1 MYEEGI
7 MQLFMQISISI
18 ALGIVGLIV
27 LILGAR
33 WLNSSSLSKRLDQYV
48 ASPLDNSGNKAN
60 AVRIQPRL
68 ITGSFFNRTITPA
81 IHAIGGF
88 FGRLTPG
95 GAIEGL
101 AQKLLVAGN
110 PLGLGAREF
119 YGITM
124 ASTFLGVYLAFV
136 IIRRGTMTLNVALS
150 ILVLILF
157 YAFPKVWL
165 KNRMNRRQNSVRK
178 GLPDA
183 MDMLSV
189 CATAGLGFDQ
199 SLQRVSEYW
208 NTPIGREFGRVINE
222 MEMGLTR
229 RDALRNL
236 SDRLQIREISSFV
249 ALILQT
255 EQLGMSISDTLHAQ
269 AEQMRI
275 ERRFR
280 AQEQAQKAPIKMLI
294 PMALLIFPALL
305 AVILG
310 PSLPLLRE
318 IFNSL

>member
-1 MYEEGI
+1 
-7 MQLFMQISISI
+7 MQLNMQIIISI
-18 ALGIVGLIV
+18 ALGIAGLTILV
-27 LILGAR
+27 LSVR
-33 WLNSSSLSKRLDQYV
+33 WLRSGSVSKRLVQYV
-48 ASPLDNSGNKAN
+48 ENPLEDGKGRSN
-60 AVRIQPRL
+60 AARVQPRL
-68 ITGSFFNRTITPA
+68 ITGSFGSRIFTPAIRGIGRLFGRITPA
-81 IHAIGGF
+81 
-88 FGRLTPG
+88 
-95 GAIEGL
+95 GAIESL
-101 AQKLLVAGN
+101 AKKLLIAGN

-119 YGITM
+119 YGISI
-124 ASTFLGVYLAFV
+124 ASALLGVYLAFL
-136 IIRRGTMTLNVALS
+136 IIQRGTELINVALS
-150 ILVLILF
+150 ILVLLLL
-157 YAFPKVWL
+157 YSFPKVWL
-165 KNRMNRRQNSVRK
+165 QGRVNSRQNKVRK

-183 MDMLSV
+183 LDMLSV

-208 NTPIGREFGRVINE
+208 DTPIGREFGRVINE
-222 MEMGLTR
+222 MEMGLAR

-236 SDRLQIREISSFV
+236 SDRLEIREIASFV

-310 PSLPLLRE
+310 PAIPTLMDVFRTM
-318 IFNSL
+318 

>member
-1 MYEEGI
+1 
-7 MQLFMQISISI
+7 MQILIQVIIS
-18 ALGIVGLIV
+18 AVLGIAGIA
-27 LILGAR
+27 ILLLSLR
-33 WLNSSSLSKRLDQYV
+33 WLTSNNMGRRLVQYV
-48 ASPLDNSGNKAN
+48 EAPLENTDLRSKII
-60 AVRIQPRL
+60 RSQPRL
-68 ITGSFFNRTITPA
+68 ITGSFGSRVVVPVVKWIGALFGRITPA
-81 IHAIGGF
+81 GS
-88 FGRLTPG
+88 
-95 GAIEGL
+95 IEDL
-101 AQKLLVAGN
+101 ARKLMIAGN

-119 YGITM
+119 YGISI
-124 ASTFLGVYLAFV
+124 ASTLLGVYLAFV
-136 IIRRGTMTLNVALS
+136 IIRRGTSTLNVVLS
-150 ILVLILF
+150 VLILILL
-157 YAFPKVWL
+157 YYFPKAWL
-165 KNRMNRRQNSVRK
+165 QSKVSSRQNKVRK

-183 MDMLSV
+183 LDMLSV

-208 NTPIGREFGRVINE
+208 DTPIGHEFGRVINE

-229 RDALRNL
+229 REALRNL
-236 SDRLQIREISSFV
+236 TDRLEIREVASFV

-280 AQEQAQKAPIKMLI
+280 AQEQAQRAPIKMLI

-310 PSLPLLRE
+310 PAIPAIIEAFSNL
-318 IFNSL
+318 

>member
-1 MYEEGI
+1 
-7 MQLFMQISISI
+7 MQLLLQIGLSIF
-18 ALGIVGLIV
+18 LGVLGVVFIV
-27 LILGAR
+27 LAVRSLRTGT
-33 WLNSSSLSKRLDQYV
+33 LSKRLTQYV
-48 ASPLDNSGNKAN
+48 EAPLEDGSTRKNTA
-60 AVRIQPRL
+60 RIQPRI
-68 ITGSFFNRTITPA
+68 ITGSFSSRIFIPALRGIGRFFGRITPA
-81 IHAIGGF
+81 
-88 FGRLTPG
+88 
-95 GAIEGL
+95 GAIDNL
-101 AQKLLVAGN
+101 AKQLLMAGN
-110 PLGLGAREF
+110 PMGLGPREF
-119 YGITM
+119 YGISM
-124 ASTFLGVYLAFV
+124 ALTFLGLYLAFV
-136 IIRRGTMTLNVALS
+136 LFRRGTSMVNLLLC

-157 YAFPKVWL
+157 YAGPKVWL
-165 KNRMNRRQNSVRK
+165 HYLVTSRQKRVLR

-183 MDMLSV
+183 LDMLSV

-208 NTPIGREFGRVINE
+208 DTPIGHEFGRVINE

-236 SDRLQIREISSFV
+236 ADRVDIREISSFV
-249 ALILQT
+249 ALIIQT

-275 ERRFR
+275 ERRHR

-310 PSLPLLRE
+310 PALPTLMEVFRNL
-318 IFNSL
+318 

>member
-1 MYEEGI
+1 MQI
-7 MQLFMQISISI
+7 MLISISI
-18 ALGIVGLIV
+18 ALGIAGLLSI
-27 LILGAR
+27 ILSVR
-33 WLNSSSLSKRLDQYV
+33 WMRSGGLSKRLIQYV
-48 ASPLDNSGNKAN
+48 ETPLEDTHSRSNTI
-60 AVRIQPRL
+60 RIQPRV
-68 ITGSFFNRTITPA
+68 ITGSFGSRIFTPA
-81 IHAIGGF
+81 FRGIGSF
-88 FGRLTPG
+88 FGRIMPS
-95 GAIEGL
+95 GAIESL
-101 AQKLLVAGN
+101 ARKLLTAGN

-119 YGITM
+119 YGISM
-124 ASTFLGVYLAFV
+124 ALTLLGVYLAF
-136 IIRRGTMTLNVALS
+136 IIFRRGTTTINVALS
-150 ILVLILF
+150 LLILIFF
-157 YAFPKVWL
+157 YAAPKVWIHYL
-165 KNRMNRRQNSVRK
+165 VTSRQNKVRR

-183 MDMLSV
+183 LDMLSV

-208 NTPIGREFGRVINE
+208 DTPIGREFGRVINE

-229 RDALRNL
+229 REALRNL
-236 SDRLQIREISSFV
+236 SDRLDIREIASFV

-310 PSLPLLRE
+310 PAIPTLME
-318 IFNSL
+318 VFNTL

>member
-1 MYEEGI
+1 MPVFVGI
-7 MQLFMQISISI
+7 LISIF
-18 ALGIVGLIV
+18 LGLAGLVV
-27 LILGAR
+27 LILSVR
-33 WLNSSSLSKRLDQYV
+33 WVNAGSLTKRLAQFV
-48 ASPLDNSGNKAN
+48 EAPIETTTRSRAAL
-60 AVRIQPRL
+60 VQVQPRM
-68 ITGSFFNRTITPA
+68 ITGSFGSRILIPA
-81 IHAIGGF
+81 VRGIGSL

-95 GAIEGL
+95 SSIEGI
-101 AQKLLVAGN
+101 AHKLMVAGY

-119 YGITM
+119 YGISL
-124 ASTFLGVYLAFV
+124 ASTLLGAWLAFMF
-136 IIRRGTMTLNVALS
+136 IRRGTELINIVLS
-150 ILVLILF
+150 ISILILLYF
-157 YAFPKVWL
+157 LPKLWL
-165 KNRMNRRQNSVRK
+165 QSRVQRRQNAVRR

-183 MDMLSV
+183 LDMLSV

-208 NTPIGREFGRVINE
+208 DTPIGHEFGRVISE

-229 RDALRNL
+229 REALRNL
-236 SDRLQIREISSFV
+236 ADRVDIREISSFV
-249 ALILQT
+249 ALIIQT

-310 PSLPLLRE
+310 PALPTLRE
-318 IFNSL
+318 VFNTL

>member
-1 MYEEGI
+1 
-7 MQLFMQISISI
+7 MQLFMQITISI
-18 ALGIVGLIV
+18 ALGIAGIA
-27 LILGAR
+27 ILLLSLR
-33 WLNSSSLSKRLDQYV
+33 WLRSGGINTRLVQYV
-48 ASPLDNSGNKAN
+48 EVPLQIGSNRGNVAR
-60 AVRIQPRL
+60 VQPRL
-68 ITGSFFNRTITPA
+68 ITGSFFSRTVMPA
-81 IHAIGGF
+81 IRAIGGF
-88 FGRLTPG
+88 FGRITPS
-95 GAIEGL
+95 GAIESISR
-101 AQKLLVAGN
+101 KLMIAGN
-110 PLGLGAREF
+110 PMGLGAREY
-119 YGITM
+119 YGISM
-124 ASTFLGVYLAFV
+124 ATTLLGVYLAFV
-136 IIRRGTMTLNVALS
+136 VIRRGTATINVVLS
-150 ILVLILF
+150 ILVVILF
-157 YAFPKVWL
+157 YYAPKAWL
-165 KNRMNRRQNSVRK
+165 QNRVTNRQNQVRR

-183 MDMLSV
+183 LDMLSV

-208 NTPIGREFGRVINE
+208 DTPIGREFGRVISE

-236 SDRLQIREISSFV
+236 SDRLEIREIASFV

-294 PMALLIFPALL
+294 PMAMLIFPALL

-310 PSLPLLRE
+310 PAIPA
-318 IFNSL
+318 IMDAF

>member
-1 MYEEGI
+1 
-7 MQLFMQISISI
+7 MQLFMQITVSM
-18 ALGIVGLIV
+18 ALGIAGLIV
-27 LILGAR
+27 LVLGTR
-33 WLNSSSLSKRLDQYV
+33 WFRSGSVSKRLNQYV
-48 ASPLDNSGNKAN
+48 AAPLDNSHSRAN
-60 AVRIQPRL
+60 SARLPPRV
-68 ITGSFFNRTITPA
+68 ITGSFFNRTVLPTFRG
-81 IHAIGGF
+81 IGRF

-101 AQKLLVAGN
+101 SQKLLVAGN
-110 PLGLGAREF
+110 PLGLGAREY
-119 YGITM
+119 YGISLAGTI
-124 ASTFLGVYLAFV
+124 LGIYLAFQV
-136 IIRRGTMTLNVALS
+136 FRRGSEPINIALS
-150 ILVLILF
+150 ILILVFF
-157 YAFPKVWL
+157 YAFPRVWL
-165 KNRMNRRQNSVRK
+165 NNRVTHRQNSVKK

-208 NTPIGREFGRVINE
+208 DTPIGHEFGRVINE

-236 SDRLQIREISSFV
+236 SDRLEIREISSFV

-269 AEQMRI
+269 ADQMRI

-280 AQEQAQKAPIKMLI
+280 AQEQAQKAPVKMLI

-305 AVILG
+305 AVIIG
-310 PSLPLLRE
+310 PALPVLKE

>member
-1 MYEEGI
+1 MQLI
-7 MQLFMQISISI
+7 MQIIISIV
-18 ALGIVGLIV
+18 LGILGISV
-27 LILGAR
+27 LILSMR
-33 WLNSSSLSKRLDQYV
+33 WLRSGNLNQRLVQYV
-48 ASPLDNSGNKAN
+48 ETPLEGILNRSK
-60 AVRIQPRL
+60 VTLVQPRV
-68 ITGSFFNRTITPA
+68 ITGSFASRIFTPAIRGIGRFFGRITPA
-81 IHAIGGF
+81 GS
-88 FGRLTPG
+88 
-95 GAIEGL
+95 IESL
-101 AQKLLVAGN
+101 AKKLLIAGN

-119 YGITM
+119 YGISM
-124 ASTFLGVYLAFV
+124 ASTLLGVYLAFIV
-136 IIRRGTMTLNVALS
+136 IQRGTTTLNIVLS
-150 ILVLILF
+150 ILTLILF
-157 YAFPKVWL
+157 YSFPKVWL
-165 KNRMNRRQNSVRK
+165 QSRVSSRQNKVRR

-183 MDMLSV
+183 LDMLSV

-208 NTPIGREFGRVINE
+208 DTPIGHEFGRVINE

-229 RDALRNL
+229 RDALRNF
-236 SDRLQIREISSFV
+236 SDRLEIREVASFV

-269 AEQMRI
+269 ADQMRI

-310 PSLPLLRE
+310 PAIPTLMEAFRSL
-318 IFNSL
+318 

>member
-1 MYEEGI
+1 
-7 MQLFMQISISI
+7 MQLYMQITLSI
-18 ALGIVGLIV
+18 ALGIAGLIV
-27 LILGAR
+27 LVLGMR
-33 WLNSSSLSKRLDQYV
+33 WYKSGSVSKRLNQYV
-48 ASPLDNSGNKAN
+48 AGPLDNTHKRVNIA
-60 AVRIQPRL
+60 RIQPRV
-68 ITGSFFNRTITPA
+68 ITGSFFTRTVLPVFRG
-81 IHAIGGF
+81 IGRF

-101 AQKLLVAGN
+101 SQKLLVAGN
-110 PLGLGAREF
+110 PLGLGAREY
-119 YGITM
+119 YGISL
-124 ASTFLGVYLAFV
+124 ASTILGVYLAFV
-136 IIRRGTMTLNVALS
+136 IIRRGTEPLNLALS
-150 ILVLILF
+150 VLILIFF
-157 YAFPKVWL
+157 YSFPKVWL
-165 KNRMNRRQNSVRK
+165 NNRVTQRQNSVKK

-208 NTPIGREFGRVINE
+208 DTPIGHEFGRVINE

-236 SDRLQIREISSFV
+236 ADRLEIREISSFV

-269 AEQMRI
+269 ADQMRI

-280 AQEQAQKAPIKMLI
+280 AQEQAQKAPVKMLI

-310 PSLPLLRE
+310 PALPILRDV
-318 IFNSL
+318 FKSF

>member
-1 MYEEGI
+1 
-7 MQLFMQISISI
+7 MQLFMQIGLSIILGLFGILFIFISI
-18 ALGIVGLIV
+18 RSMRSG
-27 LILGAR
+27 
-33 WLNSSSLSKRLDQYV
+33 NMSQRLVQYV
-48 ASPLDNSGNKAN
+48 ETPLEDGLTKKN
-60 AVRIQPRL
+60 VIQRQTRI
-68 ITGSFFNRTITPA
+68 ITGSFTSRTLLPA
-81 IHAIGGF
+81 LRAIGRF
-88 FGRLTPG
+88 FGRLTPAG
-95 GAIEGL
+95 SIDNL
-101 AQKLLVAGN
+101 TNQLLTAGN

-119 YGITM
+119 YGISIAFTI
-124 ASTFLGVYLAFV
+124 LGVYLAFV
-136 IIRRGTMTLNVALS
+136 LYRRGTTLINLLLC

-157 YAFPKVWL
+157 YAGPKVYL
-165 KNRMNRRQNSVRK
+165 HYLVSTRQKKVLR

-183 MDMLSV
+183 LDMLSV

-208 NTPIGREFGRVINE
+208 DTPIGHEFGRVINE

-236 SDRLQIREISSFV
+236 SDRVNIREISSFV
-249 ALILQT
+249 ALIVQT

-275 ERRFR
+275 ERRHR

-310 PSLPLLRE
+310 PAIPTLME
-318 IFNSL
+318 VFNTM

>member
-1 MYEEGI
+1 
-7 MQLFMQISISI
+7 MQLFLQITVSFI
-18 ALGIVGLIV
+18 LGIAGLVV
-27 LILGAR
+27 LVLGAR
-33 WLNSSSLSKRLDQYV
+33 WLSTNTLSKRLNQYV
-48 ASPLDNSGNKAN
+48 SVPLDTSRSKAN
-60 AVRIQPRL
+60 ATRVQPRN
-68 ITGSFFNRTITPA
+68 ITGSFIARTITPA
-81 IHAIGGF
+81 IKGIGRF
-88 FGRLTPG
+88 FGRITPG
-95 GAIEGL
+95 GSIESL
-101 AQKLLVAGN
+101 AHKLLLASN
-110 PLGLGAREF
+110 PMGLGAREF
-119 YGITM
+119 YGISLAT
-124 ASTFLGVYLAFV
+124 TLLGVYLAFV
-136 IIRRGTMTLNVALS
+136 IFRRGTETINIALS
-150 ILVLILF
+150 ILILIFF
-157 YAFPKVWL
+157 YAAPKVWL
-165 KNRMNRRQNSVRK
+165 QSRISRRQNSVKK

-208 NTPIGREFGRVINE
+208 DTPIGHEFGRVISE

-236 SDRLQIREISSFV
+236 SDRLDIREISSFV

-310 PSLPLLRE
+310 PALPTLRE
-318 IFNSL
+318 VFNSL

>member
-1 MYEEGI
+1 
-7 MQLFMQISISI
+7 MQLLSQIIVSFI
-18 ALGIVGLIV
+18 LGILGIAF
-27 LILGAR
+27 LILSVR
-33 WLNSSSLSKRLDQYV
+33 WLRSGTLSKRLSQYV
-48 ASPLDNSGNKAN
+48 EAPLEESTRRKNL
-60 AVRIQPRL
+60 VRIQPRI
-68 ITGSFFNRTITPA
+68 ITGSFGSRIFVPA
-81 IHAIGGF
+81 IRAVGRF
-88 FGRLTPG
+88 FGRLTPAG
-95 GAIEGL
+95 SMENL
-101 AQKLLVAGN
+101 AKQLMMAGN
-110 PLGLGAREF
+110 PLNLGAREF
-119 YGITM
+119 YGISIALTL
-124 ASTFLGVYLAFV
+124 LGVYLAFV
-136 IIRRGTMTLNVALS
+136 LYRRSTSMVNLLLC

-157 YAFPKVWL
+157 YAGPKVYL
-165 KNRMNRRQNSVRK
+165 HYTVSNRQNKVRK

-183 MDMLSV
+183 LDMLSV

-208 NTPIGREFGRVINE
+208 DTPIGHEFGRVINE

-236 SDRLQIREISSFV
+236 SERLDIREISSFV
-249 ALILQT
+249 ALIIQT

-275 ERRFR
+275 ERRHR

-310 PSLPLLRE
+310 PAIPTLMEVFGNL
-318 IFNSL
+318 

>member
-1 MYEEGI
+1 
-7 MQLFMQISISI
+7 MQLFAQISLSI
-18 ALGIVGLIV
+18 IVGILGITSLV
-27 LILGAR
+27 LSVR
-33 WLNSSSLSKRLDQYV
+33 WLRGGSVATRLTQYV
-48 ASPLDNSGNKAN
+48 ETPLEEPHSRKEMA
-60 AVRIQPRL
+60 RIQPRI
-68 ITGSFFNRTITPA
+68 ITGSFTSRTFIPAIRAFGRFFGRITPA
-81 IHAIGGF
+81 GSIDG
-88 FGRLTPG
+88 LTK
-95 GAIEGL
+95 
-101 AQKLLVAGN
+101 KLLTAGN
-110 PLGLGAREF
+110 PMGLGAREF
-119 YGITM
+119 YGITIVLTLVG
-124 ASTFLGVYLAFV
+124 AYLAFV
-136 IIRRGTMTLNVALS
+136 LYRRGSGTINLLLC

-157 YAFPKVWL
+157 YAGPKVWL
-165 KNRMNRRQNSVRK
+165 HYLVSVRQNRVRK

-183 MDMLSV
+183 LDMLSV

-208 NTPIGREFGRVINE
+208 DTPIGHEFGRVINE

-236 SDRLQIREISSFV
+236 SDRLDIREIASFV
-249 ALILQT
+249 ALIIQT

-275 ERRFR
+275 ERRHR

-310 PSLPLLRE
+310 PAIPAFIE
-318 IFNSL
+318 IFSNF